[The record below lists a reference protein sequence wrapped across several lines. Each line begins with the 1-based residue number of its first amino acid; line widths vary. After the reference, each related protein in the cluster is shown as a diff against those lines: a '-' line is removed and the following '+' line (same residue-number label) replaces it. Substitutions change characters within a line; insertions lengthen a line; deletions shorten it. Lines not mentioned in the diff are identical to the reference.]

1 MKDLDRI
8 STCLKWSPGAF
19 GEKFESQPIVQQ
31 KLDLNLILKVLLNTK
46 IKTKMLLFF
55 VLQFHNQVNAGFMMI
70 SKRNL
75 ENSGPKL
82 RTEDRFL
89 H

>member
-31 KLDLNLILKVLLNTK
+31 KLDLKVLLNTK

-82 RTEDRFL
+82 RTGDRFL

>member
-8 STCLKWSPGAF
+8 STCSKWSPGAS

-31 KLDLNLILKVLLNTK
+31 KLDLKVLLNTK

>member
-1 MKDLDRI
+1 MKDLNRI
-8 STCLKWSPGAF
+8 STCSKWSPGAF
-19 GEKFESQPIVQQ
+19 GEKFESQPILKQ
-31 KLDLNLILKVLLNTK
+31 KNLKVLLNTK

-75 ENSGPKL
+75 ENSGPKP

-89 H
+89 N

>member
-8 STCLKWSPGAF
+8 STCSKWSPGAL
-19 GEKFESQPIVQQ
+19 GEKLESQPVIQQ
-31 KLDLNLILKVLLNTK
+31 KLDLKVLLNTK

-82 RTEDRFL
+82 RTGDRFL